1 VALLIHLRVLSVG
14 RLRVT
19 AVVTIWTVVRIAVGG
34 GILSHALRKT
44 WTLRAVLRSSAVAR
58 GCRLVPDGRELG
70 VLGRLSRDADCLS
83 HLSVNR
89 RLRSASLVSALL
101 HVGPVSLFVGFARGL
116 LLLLLR
122 FPLLSNFLEFFGSA
136 LLAVR
141 LHRNVRIQMVQSA
154 VSFLA
159 TIPSAFVH
167 ALNFFISPTWSLM
180 LLCARNGYE

>member
-1 VALLIHLRVLSVG
+1 MALLIHLRVLSVG

-70 VLGRLSRDADCLS
+70 VLGRLSGDADCLS

-122 FPLLSNFLEFFGSA
+122 FPLLSNFLEFCKNK
-136 LLAVR
+136 LACYIIGVKTPRQVGMGRQVLASVIRSYPVQRGHDHYGAAPAPSQR
-141 LHRNVRIQMVQSA
+141 LN
-154 VSFLA
+154 
-159 TIPSAFVH
+159 
-167 ALNFFISPTWSLM
+167 
-180 LLCARNGYE
+180 